1 MFIEMGG
8 GGRVEVVSS
17 KGCSKMLVDLSSSFR
32 GIPSYSLEPIMSPAS
47 STMSDALITTPS
59 SSPFSGLVICVTGLS
74 KEARKQVMEATERL
88 GGKYSPHLHPQCTHL
103 VVLIFSGR
111 KFEHASKHGLKN
123 GLLVV
128 SLAWFVDSLRRNV
141 RLSESL
147 YSVKGVGQ
155 GGFSVDDI
163 DGLVQ
168 KASRPHS
175 CLPVALPEHNKPPDL
190 FEEPLMHAE
199 REPKPRT
206 LFGHT
211 FYVDADVSD
220 ELRSKVIESAVAEGA
235 SLVNQ
240 WFVGC
245 GASHVVCEGNSI
257 RKYLGHSS
265 NIVTPLW
272 VLKSAK
278 EKRLQRLVHMSADLA
293 RQTGILLDSIQNSI
307 YSKDIDAGAYLQD
320 VTRSTAR
327 VSQEERQNVANV
339 AKEGVRKRRGW
350 RMQTCQTPLRHLF
363 PSSFLDSICWSI
375 SEPTSTA
382 SIYMDSSSA
391 EDTNQQ
397 VFFDAKEDHKA
408 SEASFVNLSRPL
420 SESEKAE
427 LILKTNFLT
436 ILFPIDRFSEMG
448 PCSRTFF
455 SEKGFTCLQLLDYIY
470 AFYQENMSLG
480 EVEVAIHTDSRHA
493 DRLRSV
499 YCSKETSERGCIEF
513 KRIEFLGSRKSFEM
527 LKRVSGDNNCNVYE
541 LLIRA

>member
-1 MFIEMGG
+1 MYPSGG
-8 GGRVEVVSS
+8 SE
-17 KGCSKMLVDLSSSFR
+17 F
-32 GIPSYSLEPIMSPAS
+32 
-47 STMSDALITTPS
+47 T
-59 SSPFSGLVICVTGLS
+59 
-74 KEARKQVMEATERL
+74 
-88 GGKYSPHLHPQCTHL
+88 
-103 VVLIFSGR
+103 GR

-128 SLAWFVDSLRRNV
+128 SLAWFVDSVRRNV

-155 GGFSVDDI
+155 GDFSVDDI
-163 DGLVQ
+163 GLVQ
-168 KASRPHS
+168 KASRQHS
-175 CLPVALPEHNKPPDL
+175 CLPVALPEQSKLPDMIEKPL
-190 FEEPLMHAE
+190 VHAE
-199 REPKPRT
+199 REPKLRT

-220 ELRSKVIESAVAEGA
+220 ELRSKVIESAAAEGA

-245 GASHVVCEGNSI
+245 SASHVVCEGNSI

-293 RQTGILLDSIQNSI
+293 RQTGILLDSIQNAI
-307 YSKDIDAGAYLQD
+307 YRKEVNAGVYLRD
-320 VTRSTAR
+320 VTSSTPR
-327 VSQEERQNVANV
+327 VSQKERQNVVNV

-350 RMQTCQTPLRHLF
+350 RMQTCQIPLRHLS
-363 PSSFLDSICWSI
+363 PSSLLDSICWSI
-375 SEPTSTA
+375 SDPTSTA
-382 SIYMDSSSA
+382 SIYMDSSSV

-397 VFFDAKEDHKA
+397 NTSVFFDAKEDHKA

-427 LILKTNFLT
+427 LILKANFLT
-436 ILFPIDRFSEMG
+436 ILFPVDRFSEMG

-455 SEKGFTCLQLLDYIY
+455 SEKGFTCLQVLDYIY
-470 AFYQENMSLG
+470 AFYQENMSSG
-480 EVEVAIHTDSRHA
+480 EVEVAIHTDSRNA

-499 YCSKETSERGCIEF
+499 YCSKETSERGCVEF

>member
-1 MFIEMGG
+1 M
-8 GGRVEVVSS
+8 EVVSS
-17 KGCSKMLVDLSSSFR
+17 KGCSKLLVDFSSSFR
-32 GIPSYSLEPIMSPAS
+32 GIPSYSLEPFMSPAS
-47 STMSDALITTPS
+47 SSSVMSQSILTTPS
-59 SSPFSGLVICVTGLS
+59 NCPFSGLVICVTGLS

-103 VVLIFSGR
+103 VVQSFSGR
-111 KFEHASKHGLKN
+111 KFEHALKHGLKN

-128 SLAWFVDSLRRNV
+128 SLAWFVDSVRRNV
-141 RLSESL
+141 RLNESL

-163 DGLVQ
+163 SSQ
-168 KASRPHS
+168 HS
-175 CLPVALPEHNKPPDL
+175 CLPVALPEHSKPPDMI
-190 FEEPLMHAE
+190 EEPLIHAE
-199 REPKPRT
+199 REPKRRT
-206 LFGHT
+206 LSGHT

-220 ELRSKVIESAVAEGA
+220 ELRSKVIESAAAEGA

-245 GASHVVCEGNSI
+245 SASHVVCEGNSI

-265 NIVTPLW
+265 KIVTPLW

-293 RQTGILLDSIQNSI
+293 RQTGILLDNIQNTIS
-307 YSKDIDAGAYLQD
+307 SKEVNTGAYLRD
-320 VTRSTAR
+320 VTSSTPR

-339 AKEGVRKRRGW
+339 AKDGVRKRRGW
-350 RMQTCQTPLRHLF
+350 RMQTCQTPLRHLS
-363 PSSFLDSICWSI
+363 PSSLLDSICWSI
-375 SEPTSTA
+375 SDPTSTA
-382 SIYMDSSSA
+382 SIYMDSSSV

-397 VFFDAKEDHKA
+397 NTSVFFDAKDDHKA

-427 LILKTNFLT
+427 LILKNNFVT
-436 ILFPIDRFSEMG
+436 ILFPVDRFSEMG

-455 SEKGFTCLQLLDYIY
+455 SEKGFTCLQVLDYIY
-470 AFYQENMSLG
+470 AFYQENMSRG
-480 EVEVAIHTDSRHA
+480 EVEVAIHTDSRNA

-499 YCSKETSERGCIEF
+499 YCSKETSERGCVEF

>member
-1 MFIEMGG
+1 MGG
-8 GGRVEVVSS
+8 GERVEVVSG

-32 GIPSYSLEPIMSPAS
+32 RIPSYSLEPIMSPAS
-47 STMSDALITTPS
+47 STMYESILTTRS
-59 SSPFSGLVICVTGLS
+59 NSAFSGLVICVTGLS
-74 KEARKQVMEATERL
+74 KEARKQVMEATEKL

-103 VVLIFSGR
+103 VVQIFSGR
-111 KFEHASKHGLKN
+111 KFEHALKHGLKN

-128 SLAWFVDSLRRNV
+128 SLAWFVDSVIRNV

-155 GGFSVDDI
+155 GGLSVDDI
-163 DGLVQ
+163 DGLVG
-168 KASRPHS
+168 KASRQNS
-175 CLPVALPEHNKPPDL
+175 CLPGALPEHNKSPDMI
-190 FEEPLMHAE
+190 EEPLIHAE
-199 REPKPRT
+199 REPKRRS

-220 ELRSKVIESAVAEGA
+220 ELRSKVIESAAAEGA
-235 SLVNQ
+235 SLVNR

-278 EKRLQRLVHMSADLA
+278 VKRLQRLVHMSADLA
-293 RQTGILLDSIQNSI
+293 RQTGILLDGIQNTI
-307 YSKDIDAGAYLQD
+307 YSKEIDAGAYLREA
-320 VTRSTAR
+320 TSSIPR
-327 VSQEERQNVANV
+327 VSQEERKNVANV

-350 RMQTCQTPLRHLF
+350 RMQTCQTPLRHLS
-363 PSSFLDSICWSI
+363 PSSLLDSVCWSI

-382 SIYMDSSSA
+382 SIYMDSSSV

-397 VFFDAKEDHKA
+397 NTSVFFDTKEDHKV

-436 ILFPIDRFSEMG
+436 ILFPVDRFSEMG

-455 SEKGFTCLQLLDYIY
+455 SEKGFTCLQVLDYIY
-470 AFYQENMSLG
+470 AFYQENMSPG

-499 YCSKETSERGCIEF
+499 YCSKETAEHGCIEF
-513 KRIEFLGSRKSFEM
+513 KRIEFLGSRKSCEM

>member
-1 MFIEMGG
+1 MGG
-8 GGRVEVVSS
+8 GGRIEVVSS
-17 KGCSKMLVDLSSSFR
+17 KGCSKLLVDLSSSFR
-32 GIPSYSLEPIMSPAS
+32 GIPSYSLEPLMSPAS
-47 STMSDALITTPS
+47 SSSVMSESTLTTP
-59 SSPFSGLVICVTGLS
+59 FSALVICVTGLS
-74 KEARKQVMEATERL
+74 KARKQVMEATERL

-103 VVLIFSGR
+103 VVQSFSGR

-123 GLLVV
+123 GLFVV
-128 SLAWFVDSLRRNV
+128 SLAWFVDSVRRNV

-163 DGLVQ
+163 GLVQ
-168 KASRPHS
+168 KASRQHS
-175 CLPVALPEHNKPPDL
+175 CLPVALPEHSKPPDMI
-190 FEEPLMHAE
+190 EEPLVHAE
-199 REPKPRT
+199 REPKRRT

-220 ELRSKVIESAVAEGA
+220 ELRSKIVESAAAEGA

-245 GASHVVCEGNSI
+245 SASHVVCEGNSI

-272 VLKSAK
+272 VLKTAK

-293 RQTGILLDSIQNSI
+293 RQTGILLDSIQNTF
-307 YSKDIDAGAYLQD
+307 YSKEVNDGAYLLD
-320 VTRSTAR
+320 VTSSTPR
-327 VSQEERQNVANV
+327 VSQEERQNIANV

-350 RMQTCQTPLRHLF
+350 RMQICQTPLHHLC
-363 PSSFLDSICWSI
+363 PSILLDSVCWSI
-375 SEPTSTA
+375 SDPTSTA
-382 SIYMDSSSA
+382 SIYMDSSNV

-397 VFFDAKEDHKA
+397 STSVFFDAKEDHKA

-436 ILFPIDRFSEMG
+436 ILFPVDRFSEVG
-448 PCSRTFF
+448 PCSRSYF
-455 SEKGFTCLQLLDYIY
+455 SEKGFTRLQVLDYIY
-470 AFYQENMSLG
+470 AFYQENMSGG
-480 EVEVAIHTDSRHA
+480 EVQVAIHTDSRNA

-499 YCSKETSERGCIEF
+499 YCSKETSERGCVEF